1 MLKGLVGM
9 VIYNEASKPR
19 NYQPWEFF
27 QGKALFIKWEY
38 IIMFRRMFVA
48 AAAVVFV
55 AFGVIA
61 GEHKGAITK
70 YEAGTSL
77 TIKVKKEDKTLKIA
91 KDAKIDDAVAK
102 KLGKIGDKGVPAIVI
117 TNDKDEVTE
126 IKAGEK
132 KAK

>member
-1 MLKGLVGM
+1 
-9 VIYNEASKPR
+9 
-19 NYQPWEFF
+19 
-27 QGKALFIKWEY
+27 
-38 IIMFRRMFVA
+38 MFRLMFVA

-70 YEAGTSL
+70 YEAGKSL
-77 TIKVKKEDKTLKIA
+77 TIKVKKEEKTWKIA
-91 KDAKIDDAVAK
+91 KDAKVDDAVAK
-102 KLGKIGDKGVPAIVI
+102 KLEKIGDKGVGAVVI

>member
-1 MLKGLVGM
+1 
-9 VIYNEASKPR
+9 
-19 NYQPWEFF
+19 
-27 QGKALFIKWEY
+27 
-38 IIMFRRMFVA
+38 MFRRMFVA

-70 YEAGTSL
+70 YEAGKSL
-77 TIKVKKEDKTLKIA
+77 TLKS
-91 KDAKIDDAVAK
+91 KD
-102 KLGKIGDKGVPAIVI
+102 GEKGVYGVVI

>member
-1 MLKGLVGM
+1 MGQVSP
-9 VIYNEASKPR
+9 VITSLGSFSKVR
-19 NYQPWEFF
+19 
-27 QGKALFIKWEY
+27 AVTIKWEY

-77 TIKVKKEDKTLKIA
+77 TIKVKKEEKNLKIA
-91 KDAKIDDAVAK
+91 KDAKIDDAIAK
-102 KLGKIGDKGVPAIVI
+102 KLGKIGEKGVPAIVI

>member
-1 MLKGLVGM
+1 MMGQVSP
-9 VIYNEASKPR
+9 VITSLGSFSKV
-19 NYQPWEFF
+19 N
-27 QGKALFIKWEY
+27 AVFIKWEY

-61 GEHKGAITK
+61 GEYKGAITK
-70 YEAGTSL
+70 YEAGKSL
-77 TIKVKKEDKTLKIA
+77 TLKSKDGEKVLTIA

-102 KLGKIGDKGVPAIVI
+102 KLEKIGDKGVGAVVT

-126 IKAGEK
+126 IKAGGK
-132 KAK
+132 KKS

>member
-1 MLKGLVGM
+1 
-9 VIYNEASKPR
+9 
-19 NYQPWEFF
+19 
-27 QGKALFIKWEY
+27 
-38 IIMFRRMFVA
+38 MFRRMFVA

-77 TIKVKKEDKTLKIA
+77 TIKVKKEEKTLKIA

-102 KLGKIGDKGVPAIVI
+102 KLGKIGEKGVPAIVS

-126 IKAGEK
+126 IKVGEK

>member
-1 MLKGLVGM
+1 M
-9 VIYNEASKPR
+9 
-19 NYQPWEFF
+19 
-27 QGKALFIKWEY
+27 FIKWEY

-61 GEHKGAITK
+61 GEHKGSITK
-70 YEAGTSL
+70 YEAGKSL
-77 TIKVKKEDKTLKIA
+77 TIKVKKEEKTLKIA
-91 KDAKIDDAVAK
+91 KDAKVDDAVAK
-102 KLGKIGDKGVPAIVI
+102 KLEKIGEKGVYGVVI

>member
-1 MLKGLVGM
+1 
-9 VIYNEASKPR
+9 
-19 NYQPWEFF
+19 
-27 QGKALFIKWEY
+27 
-38 IIMFRRMFVA
+38 MFRRMFVA
-48 AAAVVFV
+48 AAAVVLV

-70 YEAGTSL
+70 YEAGKSL
-77 TIKVKKEDKTLKIA
+77 TIKVKKEEKTLKIA
-91 KDAKIDDAVAK
+91 KDAKVDDAVAK
-102 KLGKIGDKGVPAIVI
+102 KLEKIGEKGGVVI